1 MARHSSA
8 AAAIVLT
15 ACLYAPAGSA
25 QTGVAGEWDLT
36 FKTDQ
41 GEISATLTLK
51 QSGAELTGTL
61 SSPQGD
67 GPVKGSVDGS
77 NVKWT
82 MDFSGPNGS
91 ITIDFAAEVA
101 GLAMKGEANFG
112 QGSILFY
119 GKKKQ

>member
-1 MARHSSA
+1 MCSLGA
-8 AAAIVLT
+8 
-15 ACLYAPAGSA
+15 SA
-25 QTGVAGEWDLT
+25 QTSVAGEWELT
-36 FKTDQ
+36 FNTDQ
-41 GEISATLTLK
+41 GQIPATLTLK
-51 QSGAELTGTL
+51 QSGTELTGTL

-91 ITIDFAAEVA
+91 ITIDFTAEVA

-119 GKKKQ
+119 GKKK

>member
-1 MARHSSA
+1 MARFSFA
-8 AAAIVLT
+8 AAAIAVS
-15 ACLYAPAGSA
+15 ACLLVPAASA
-25 QTGVAGEWDLT
+25 QTNVAGEWELT
-36 FKTDQ
+36 FNTDQ
-41 GEISATLTLK
+41 GQIAATLALK

-77 NVKWT
+77 TVKWT

-91 ITIDFAAEVA
+91 ITIDFTAEVA

-119 GKKKQ
+119 GKKK